1 MATKKTSKRHETSEK
16 VGTFVGAI
24 LGALASAPPP
34 TTTRTV
40 VLQTV
45 RPRSVLD
52 LLDDEVTELEEERDC
67 FGNLRRRRVTT
78 RRGF

>member
-1 MATKKTSKRHETSEK
+1 MATKKKRHETSEK
-16 VGTFVGAI
+16 VGTFVGAL

-52 LLDDEVTELEEERDC
+52 HLLDDEVTELEEERDC

>member
-40 VLQTV
+40 
-45 RPRSVLD
+45 
-52 LLDDEVTELEEERDC
+52 C
-67 FGNLRRRRVTT
+67 CRRCGPARC
-78 RRGF
+78 

>member
-1 MATKKTSKRHETSEK
+1 
-16 VGTFVGAI
+16 
-24 LGALASAPPP
+24 
-34 TTTRTV
+34 V